1 MPIEEEK
8 QDYIVIKCRF
18 KAIDTNTFG
27 LILIFLN
34 KTLRV
39 CDSISLIAS
48 HFSSIY
54 ETDPRENWSGIED
67 RINGLKWRGEYA
79 TAISNDTQ
87 DFLEDFLKGPVAGA
101 DEFFD
106 FIKSNAVGKLQNSIV
121 EKLIKP
127 LGDKNIDLE
136 LAWDKITADDIR
148 EAKRAKED
156 QSISDVDDGSG
167 GGSHDVTEQLARA
180 AGFNVEE
187 GSVMLNVDLILA
199 PVSGIPIFQLKKGER
214 ILVKINPNTNRGQYF
229 IDLLGAAGKDGHIK
243 PVPATVVDVKVN
255 ELNEYALLVKIGDG
269 IFGHN
274 TEAEQ
279 VKLKRFNPAGGKTEE
294 VQISNPFAA
303 SSTETKE
310 DKAITNLYW
319 LMYFGGF
326 VVLAAIIFI
335 VIALI

>member
-1 MPIEEEK
+1 MSTEEEK

-34 KTLRV
+34 KSLRV
-39 CDSISLIAS
+39 CESVNLVAS

-54 ETDPRENWSGIED
+54 ETNPKENWSGIED

-87 DFLEDFLKGPVAGA
+87 DFLDDFLKGPVAGA

-106 FIKSNAVGKLQNSIV
+106 FVKNNVAGKLQNSIV

-127 LGDKNIDLE
+127 LGDRNIDLE
-136 LAWDKITADDIR
+136 LAWDLISSEDILD
-148 EAKRAKED
+148 AKKSKED
-156 QSISDVDDGSG
+156 QSFSDMDEGVTE
-167 GGSHDVTEQLARA
+167 DVTEQLARS
-180 AGFNVEE
+180 AGFDIES
-187 GSVMLNVDLILA
+187 GSVLLNIDLILA
-199 PVSGIPIFQLKKGER
+199 PVSGIPIFNLKKGDR

-229 IDLLGAAGKDGHIK
+229 IDLLGVASKNGHIK
-243 PVPATVVDVKVN
+243 PVPATVHEVKMN

-279 VKLKRFNPAGGKTEE
+279 VKLKRFNPENGNKEE
-294 VQISNPFAA
+294 VQISNPFV
-303 SSTETKE
+303 TPKKEIKE

-326 VVLAAIIFI
+326 VVLAAIVFI
-335 VIALI
+335 VITLI